1 MHRDMGMTYW
11 LEKAEAEM
19 RESRMT
25 LRIAAFILLPMM
37 LLGVLLLRPHA
48 LFTMPSVLVD
58 LLIGIDYHSADRRA
72 ADLAVTQRM
81 TRSLSRRSFVALWRL
96 TACSQ

>member
-1 MHRDMGMTYW
+1 MYREMDMRFW
-11 LEKAEAEM
+11 LEQAEAEM
-19 RESRMT
+19 RGARMT

-58 LLIGIDYHSADRRA
+58 LLIGMIII
-72 ADLAVTQRM
+72 LPI
-81 TRSLSRRSFVALWRL
+81 VALQTWR
-96 TACSQ
+96 SRKG